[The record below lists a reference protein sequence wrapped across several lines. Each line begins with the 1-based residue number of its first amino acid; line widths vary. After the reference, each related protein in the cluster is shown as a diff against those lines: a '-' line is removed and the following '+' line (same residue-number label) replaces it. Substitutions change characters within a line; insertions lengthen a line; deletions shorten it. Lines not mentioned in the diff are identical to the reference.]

1 MLCFV
6 IVKKRIERRKVMSCY
21 HVSKNSRSQ
30 NSFLA
35 ETAVALS
42 KDGTKEWATNALF
55 KKKEE
60 RLGKHELK
68 LYFTF
73 TQKWSSTK
81 YMLIFC
87 NKWKLLHEKR
97 VQSRQYFFGY
107 INMAGELFCC
117 CCFCFVLFSMS
128 PPSWSWSGRVPT
140 LDLKHTDD
148 TDASVQRT
156 FIAKL
161 HNP

>member
-1 MLCFV
+1 MLAK
-6 IVKKRIERRKVMSCY
+6 ILDLKTLSWQRRPLHCQKMEG
-21 HVSKNSRSQ
+21 KNGLQ
-30 NSFLA
+30 MLY
-35 ETAVALS
+35 L
-42 KDGTKEWATNALF
+42 

-128 PPSWSWSGRVPT
+128 PLSWSWSSRVAT
-140 LDLKHTDD
+140 LDLKQTDD
-148 TDASVQRT
+148 TDTSVQRT